1 MVRRRWRIAGIAV
14 IAAALAAGAAC
25 TRKGDVHVKVV
36 CENVPGAKPIERL
49 TVFVGGSKSSW
60 PVVVPGDSVS
70 VVLPP
75 EGEPPQV
82 SAIYSI
88 GGSRKEWRGPA
99 MDAWSSAIAPGRA
112 TCSDARE
119 NGCPHAHTRRRWLSA
134 EDPHPG

>member
-1 MVRRRWRIAGIAV
+1 MKGGARTMVRRRWRIAGIAV

-99 MDAWSSAIAPGRA
+99 MDAGAGHLVELRISADGRVVERH
-112 TCSDARE
+112 CSRPCD
-119 NGCPHAHTRRRWLSA
+119 LQ
-134 EDPHPG
+134 